1 MTATAV
7 TANDQAWLAGH
18 GLLDAGVELSGVTL
32 HVGGPPTWYLKLV
45 KKSAITL
52 GSHIWFVR
60 EEKRDDITLLAHE
73 LVHVGQ
79 YRELGVP
86 RFLLRYGAGMVK
98 AGFHYSPNLPLEA
111 PAYARQAQA
120 RQVLAEKGPPAGG
133 RVDA

>member
-1 MTATAV
+1 MAATTVSA
-7 TANDQAWLAGH
+7 TYNTWLAEH
-18 GLLDAGVELSGVTL
+18 GLLDAGTDLAGVTL

-60 EEKRDDITLLAHE
+60 EEKRDDIALLAHE

-86 RFLLRYGAGMVK
+86 RFLLRYGLHMLK
-98 AGFHYSPNLPLEA
+98 AGFKYSRTLPLEA
-111 PAYARQAQA
+111 PAYARQALA
-120 RQVLAEKGPPAGG
+120 RKVLAEHGPPAAA
-133 RVDA
+133 RVDS